1 MNRFF
6 ISDLHLG
13 HKNILTFKR
22 DNGEPLRAFSDV
34 DEMHAVMVDRWNAV
48 VRNRDTVVVL
58 GDVVIGRWGFQYLK
72 AMRGRKILVKGNHDI
87 FKLKDYAEHF
97 EDIRAYDVKNGVIYS
112 HVPVHPHSMGR
123 FGINVHGHLHQRQ
136 VLVDESDP
144 SSIDPRYFNVSVERL
159 DYTPMALEDL
169 KKTVE
174 ARGGFWGFKNGNG
187 PQVM

>member
-22 DNGEPLRAFSDV
+22 DDGMPLRSFTSV
-34 DEMHAVMVDRWNAV
+34 DEMHATMVDRWNAV

-58 GDVVIGRWGFQYLK
+58 GDVVIGRWGFDILR

-87 FKLKDYAEHF
+87 FKLKDYTEYF

-112 HVPVHPHSMGR
+112 HVPIHANSMER
-123 FGINVHGHLHQRQ
+123 FGVNVHGHLHHRQ
-136 VLVDESDP
+136 VLIDKNMPE
-144 SSIDPRYFNVSVERL
+144 SIDPRYFNVSVERL
-159 DYTPMALEDL
+159 NYTPMALEDL
-169 KKTVE
+169 KRAVE
-174 ARGGFWGFKNGNG
+174 ARGGFWGFRNGNE
-187 PQVM
+187 PQIM